1 MEFFVTNQPRDGQF
15 ISHVSLTYGKIAPMS
30 VDPPGAHPARV
41 ISACEALLGAIA
53 VIGHNVYRVLPNE
66 VPILVV
72 LAIASMR
79 WRERAWDWAA
89 LGFKRPNSWNRL
101 LIIAVS
107 AAALRILL
115 GDFVVEPITSH
126 FWPPIKAPLGAD
138 EIRGHLSTALMYL
151 PIVWIFA
158 GFGEEIGYRSFLLE
172 KLSHM
177 LGGNRV
183 ADILAVL
190 GSSVLF
196 GLGHFYK
203 GPAGILDS
211 GIAGVILAAAYL
223 ISRRNIWTCVLAHG
237 FIDTVGLFAAYMGW
251 DT

>member
-1 MEFFVTNQPRDGQF
+1 
-15 ISHVSLTYGKIAPMS
+15 MS
-30 VDPPGAHPARV
+30 ADSSGERSRARV

-79 WRERAWDWAA
+79 WRESAWNWAA

-101 LIIAVS
+101 LLIAVS
-107 AAALRILL
+107 AATLRILL
-115 GDFVVEPITSH
+115 GEFVVEPITSH
-126 FWPPIKAPLGAD
+126 FWPPIKAPSGMD
-138 EIRGHLSTALMYL
+138 EIRGHLSVFLTYL
-151 PIVWIFA
+151 PIIWIFA

-177 LGGNRV
+177 LGGTRA
-183 ADILAVL
+183 ADVFAVL

-196 GLGHFYK
+196 GFGHYYK

-211 GIAGVILAAAYL
+211 GLAGVILGATYL
-223 ISRRNIWTCVLAHG
+223 ISGRNIWTCVLTHG